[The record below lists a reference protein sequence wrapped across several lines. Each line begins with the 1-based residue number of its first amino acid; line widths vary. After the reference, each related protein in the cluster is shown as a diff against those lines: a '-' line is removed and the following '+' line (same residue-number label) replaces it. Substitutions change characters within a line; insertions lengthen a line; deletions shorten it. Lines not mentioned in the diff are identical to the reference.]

1 MFGTDH
7 LLTTLWRRRGTFLL
21 TLLATMAAAA
31 AVTFSLPKVYSAVA
45 YLWVTPGSQARSDF
59 EATQTSQVLTR
70 TYAELLQTRPVA
82 DAVAAELPDDATG
95 AELQGS
101 VKASPVSQSQLLA
114 VEAEAKSPERAR
126 QLANTY
132 AKVFREVADRFANE
146 GTTRSRLT
154 IATPATLPD
163 SPSRP
168 KPALYLIVAAFL
180 ATLLAAAA
188 ALLREGLDKRVRLDS
203 GATEVLGLPIL
214 GRVADRRR
222 PLLGRRSA
230 DEQYVA
236 LRDESLRL
244 IVANLSLARPGEMP
258 RSLAFTSPS
267 VHHGRTVAAAELG
280 LIWARAGLRVLL
292 VDADF
297 AHGYL
302 SRTLGIG
309 ESRGLSN
316 CLAESLPV
324 EQVAYRL
331 ADSSLAIV
339 PVGDALPNPSGLLE
353 ALTAF
358 DARARE
364 AFDLVV
370 YDTSSLS
377 SAGDAPLV
385 ASAAQASILVMSPA
399 NTERNTAGRALD
411 QLHRARAEIL
421 GVVISAVSGAGAF
434 SALRQLFI
442 DSPKSNGRLS
452 PESRDGETS
461 PPTVYEGN
469 GREHEAADGG
479 RHRLRDRLSPR
490 RPDR

>member
-21 TLLATMAAAA
+21 TFVAMMAAAA
-31 AVTFSLPKVYSAVA
+31 AVTFSLPKVYSTVA

-82 DAVAAELPDDATG
+82 DAVAAALPYDATG

-114 VEAEAKSPERAR
+114 VEAEAKSPERAQ

-132 AKVFREVADRFANE
+132 AKVFRDEAQRFESE

-168 KPALYLIVAAFL
+168 KPALYLMVAAFL
-180 ATLLAAAA
+180 AALVAAAA
-188 ALLREGLDKRVRLDS
+188 ALLREGLDKRLRLDS
-203 GATEVLGLPIL
+203 AATEVLGLPIL
-214 GRVADRRR
+214 GRLAERRKPLFGRR
-222 PLLGRRSA
+222 PDTEG
-230 DEQYVA
+230 A

-258 RSLAFTSPS
+258 RSLAFASPAE
-267 VHHGRTVAAAELG
+267 HPGRTLCAAELAV
-280 LIWARAGLRVLL
+280 IWAHAGMEVLL

-297 AHGYL
+297 THASL
-302 SRTLGIG
+302 SRTLGLREG
-309 ESRGLSN
+309 RGLSS
-316 CLAESLPV
+316 CLAQSLPV
-324 EQVAYRL
+324 EEVAYRL
-331 ADSSLAIV
+331 AGSSLAIV
-339 PVGDALPNPSGLLE
+339 AAGPEMPNPSGLLE
-353 ALTAF
+353 ALTKF

-377 SAGDAPLV
+377 SGGDAPLV
-385 ASAAQASILVMSPA
+385 ASAAQASILVMSPES
-399 NTERNTAGRALD
+399 TERNMAGRALG
-411 QLHRARAEIL
+411 QLDRARAEIL
-421 GVVISAVSGAGAF
+421 GVVISAATGRGAYD
-434 SALRQLFI
+434 ALTQLFTDTSQANGRPAHGASREETTPSAGI
-442 DSPKSNGRLS
+442 HGSNGR
-452 PESRDGETS
+452 EYE
-461 PPTVYEGN
+461 PTE
-469 GREHEAADGG
+469 GG
-479 RHRLRDRLSPR
+479 RRRFRDRLGPR